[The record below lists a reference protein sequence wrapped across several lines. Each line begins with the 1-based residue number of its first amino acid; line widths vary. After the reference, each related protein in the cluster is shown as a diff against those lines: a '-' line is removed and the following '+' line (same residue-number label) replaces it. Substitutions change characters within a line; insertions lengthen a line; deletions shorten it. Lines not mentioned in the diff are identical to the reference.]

1 MLITNRSCCLGLR
14 QQLLFSYR
22 KCGGCPIHWDYRTT
36 VDPKACRMSDSLG
49 LSDNRRP
56 ERMPDVRFFVVIG
69 QASTRTY
76 AGCPIL
82 YDYRTSIDPNVCRMS
97 DSSALSDILRS
108 KCVQSIIVRREN
120 LTNTWNVF
128 ISRKKSK
135 TLSIHLLNIFAFL
148 VLLNIL
154 SYFFA
159 YISSSDSMFFLPIRR
174 FSKNIFKNCLSCF
187 SP

>member
-1 MLITNRSCCLGLR
+1 MLNTNRSCCLGLR

-36 VDPKACRMSDSLG
+36 VDPNVCRMSDSLG
-49 LSDNRRP
+49 LSDNCRP
-56 ERMPDVRFFVVIG
+56 ERMPNVRFISVIG
-69 QASTRTY
+69 QPSIQMCSKHNSETR
-76 AGCPIL
+76 
-82 YDYRTSIDPNVCRMS
+82 
-97 DSSALSDILRS
+97 
-108 KCVQSIIVRREN
+108 N

-135 TLSIHLLNIFAFL
+135 TLSIRMLSVFAFL

>member
-1 MLITNRSCCLGLR
+1 
-14 QQLLFSYR
+14 
-22 KCGGCPIHWDYRTT
+22 
-36 VDPKACRMSDSLG
+36 MSDSLG
-49 LSDNRRP
+49 LSDNRRS

>member
-1 MLITNRSCCLGLR
+1 MLNTNRICCLGLR

-22 KCGGCPIHWDYRTT
+22 KCGRCPIHWDYRTT
-36 VDPKACRMSDSLG
+36 VDPNVCRMSDSLG
-49 LSDNRRP
+49 LSDNRRS

-135 TLSIHLLNIFAFL
+135 TLSSHLLNIFAF
-148 VLLNIL
+148 
-154 SYFFA
+154 
-159 YISSSDSMFFLPIRR
+159 
-174 FSKNIFKNCLSCF
+174 FS
-187 SP
+187 